1 VNGPRRRDGSIQWQT
16 ERLPRLR
23 IDLSAAVRSTLT
35 TWLRAFGDANSLPG
49 LRTGSAEQRLNYV
62 VGAVG
67 DRRVLVWTT
76 PEHWAAG
83 EGVRLRIPVFG
94 LEFQCALHAE
104 RLSATDLVQ
113 VLPAAPH
120 PGDLPG
126 SVGIEAEVDQ
136 LVLPAQVLAE
146 PDRYV
151 SRLAEFFQQA
161 AIQPWRGFA
170 QTLHE
175 ALEIDERFEVE
186 RSARLTAEFTD
197 ARRAVGRTAL
207 IWTLS
212 GVPRLVGHELSVGE
226 WLDVLPTPA
235 GLRAERARVLEVDD
249 ASDSVVVEW
258 RGTAGPP
265 SAPGILRPV
274 VRRKLMDQ
282 KRAILAELTNPSGN
296 LPHIVR
302 LVADPESMPVP
313 SPATL
318 AEFAHREVAGNPSQ
332 ARAVA
337 LALGLEDGQALLIQG
352 PPGTGKSTTAAEI
365 SMQLMRRNPAVRIL
379 VCSHSNH
386 GTDNMLLKVLPFLAD
401 ARSRVGRVGF
411 YERVAEEARPFY
423 APPDADLA
431 DKNIVFTTID
441 ALALQDT
448 AGARLYDVVILDE
461 ANRAGMLD
469 SLLALAR
476 GRRMILVGD
485 SMQLQ
490 PVASGGD
497 QRASPNS
504 LFTWL
509 VGHGFSSSATVLL
522 DEQNRMHPTIG
533 ALVSRVFYA
542 GRVRTG
548 PGAPT
553 FETGI
558 SAFPCP
564 VTWVDTRLLP
574 GSHEERGSGTSYA
587 NVAEAEL
594 ISVLVDHIA
603 VSADRSLSIGIIAA
617 YADQVELLR
626 RLLHGRTWTKERH
639 LEINTVD
646 AFEGR
651 EKDVIVLSL
660 VRANRRRATGFLQ
673 LEQRLNVALSRSR
686 RLMLI
691 VGDMATLNRGVF
703 ERVLPAVVALGQVR
717 PALALLDELKQEN

>member
-1 VNGPRRRDGSIQWQT
+1 
-16 ERLPRLR
+16 LR
-23 IDLSAAVRSTLT
+23 IDLSPAVRTTLT
-35 TWLRAFGDANSLPG
+35 TWLRAFGDANSLPA
-49 LRTGSAEQRLNYV
+49 LRTGSVEQRLNYV
-62 VGAVG
+62 VDAAG

-76 PEHWAAG
+76 PEQWAAG

-94 LEFQCALHAE
+94 LEFRCALHAE
-104 RLSATDLVQ
+104 CLSATDLVQ

-126 SVGIEAEVDQ
+126 SVGIEAEVDE
-136 LVLPAQVLAE
+136 LVLPAQPLAE
-146 PDRYV
+146 RDRHV
-151 SRLAEFFQQA
+151 ARLAEFFHRA

-170 QTLHE
+170 QTLHD

-186 RSARLTAEFTD
+186 RSTRLTADFSHAHRTP
-197 ARRAVGRTAL
+197 ARTASL
-207 IWTLS
+207 WTLS
-212 GVPRLVGHELSVGE
+212 GLPRSVAHELSVGE
-226 WLDVLPTPA
+226 WLEVLPSPA
-235 GLRAERARVLEVDD
+235 GPRAERARVLEVDD

-274 VRRKLMDQ
+274 VRRKLIDQ
-282 KRAILAELTNPSGN
+282 KRAILAELTDPSGK

-313 SPATL
+313 TPASL
-318 AEFAHREVAGNPSQ
+318 GEFANQAVGGNPSQ

-337 LALGLEDGQALLIQG
+337 LALGLKPGQALLIQG

-365 SMQLMRRNPAVRIL
+365 NVQLIRRDPAVRIL

-386 GTDNMLLKVLPFLAD
+386 GTDNMLLKVTPFLAD
-401 ARSRVGRVGF
+401 ARQRIARVGF
-411 YERVAEEARPFY
+411 YERVAEETRPFY

-441 ALALQDT
+441 ALVLQDT

-461 ANRAGMLD
+461 ANRAGILD

-485 SMQLQ
+485 ALQLQ

-497 QRASPNS
+497 RRVSPDS

-509 VGHGFSSSATVLL
+509 IERGFEPSATVLL
-522 DEQNRMHPTIG
+522 DEQNRMHPTLG

-542 GRVRTG
+542 GRIRTG

-553 FETGI
+553 FDAGI
-558 SAFPCP
+558 PAFPRA
-564 VTWVDTRLLP
+564 VTWIDTRLLP
-574 GSHEERGSGTSYA
+574 ASQEERGSGTSYV

-594 ISVLVDHIA
+594 IAVLVDHIA
-603 VSADRSLSIGIIAA
+603 ASAERSLSIGIIAA

-626 RLLHGRTWTKERH
+626 RLLHGRTWARERQ
-639 LEINTVD
+639 LEINTID

-651 EKDVIVLSL
+651 EKDVIALSL

-691 VGDMATLNRGVF
+691 VGDTSTLNTGVF
-703 ERVLPAVVALGQVR
+703 ERVLPAVAALGEVR
-717 PALALLDELKQEN
+717 PAPAVLQDLRVVR